1 MKKIDNSWFIVLLWV
16 VYLSIIGWYLSFVIP
31 KEYIPFQTFAG
42 ESVPPIPF
50 APRIKIMENSVSS
63 EVPEIAPVKTVKVY
77 KLPKIKHH
85 HKVKMVP
92 LLKPVVEPVVVSV
105 EPEYRIICRNV
116 GNYKT
121 NIPMKRECKL
131 AKVVDGNARWW

>member
-1 MKKIDNSWFIVLLWV
+1 MKKYQDMSWVIVILSV

-31 KEYIPFQTFAG
+31 KEYIPFQITSNEIVPQIPFNS
-42 ESVPPIPF
+42 SVEVPKSLPEIPPI
-50 APRIKIMENSVSS
+50 KI
-63 EVPEIAPVKTVKVY
+63 IKVY
-77 KLPKIKHH
+77 QLPKVKHH
-85 HKVKMVP
+85 HHKKMVP
-92 LLKPVVEPVVVSV
+92 IFTPVVEPVVVSV